1 MAQPTFSF
9 LLSSRT
15 EPPPWSGAAAR
26 CRPGLPAVLLPPP
39 WQARRPPAFPH
50 RIASP
55 LHCPPPPFLSL
66 PKQPALMPP
75 PPATTRRPRSLPDPI
90 KGSHTAAGAQRPR
103 HHSPF
108 LPSILGAPPSP
119 SHFGRCLLPP
129 SPGRLAAVHSRV
141 RSQAGSSP
149 PPPLFGY
156 RIGEPEC
163 HPGCS
168 PVSSVL
174 PSMADPPW
182 TEAGCG
188 PRPVDQIHGFFLTK
202 IILKSIIPG
211 SFAKNLLG
219 FSKINPQSMIS

>member
-1 MAQPTFSF
+1 
-9 LLSSRT
+9 
-15 EPPPWSGAAAR
+15 
-26 CRPGLPAVLLPPP
+26 
-39 WQARRPPAFPH
+39 
-50 RIASP
+50 
-55 LHCPPPPFLSL
+55 
-66 PKQPALMPP
+66 MPP

-108 LPSILGAPPSP
+108 LPSTLGAPPSP

-129 SPGRLAAVHSRV
+129 SPGRLAAVHSWV

-174 PSMADPPW
+174 PSMADPLW

-211 SFAKNLLG
+211 SFAKKPLG
-219 FSKINPQSMIS
+219 FSKINSQSMISQLGPLFLKNNPKKVPSLRKSTKIALKLQNSISFQPQLQIQ